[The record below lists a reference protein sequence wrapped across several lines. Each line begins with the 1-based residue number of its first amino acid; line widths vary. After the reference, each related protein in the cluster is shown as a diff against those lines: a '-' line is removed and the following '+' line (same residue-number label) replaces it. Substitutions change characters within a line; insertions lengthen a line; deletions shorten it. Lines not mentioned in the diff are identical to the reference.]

1 MADVRDIMEL
11 ERPPTPE
18 ITKEAI
24 IGADKP
30 KKKFTTTTKA
40 PKRPEGMHREVF
52 ALLYND
58 TKDAPPL
65 FPSDTCYKQKI
76 DLTMR
81 KPRKWSWMAFTN
93 PARKDGAVF
102 YHWRRVTDEAKEYP
116 FAKFNK
122 KIDIPKYTDKEY
134 QLHLKSDDWSKE
146 ETDHLID
153 LAIRFDLRFII
164 MADRY
169 DSEKFNKK
177 RSVEDLKDR
186 YYKIVGVLAKLNGE
200 KKIYTYDADHE
211 KRRKEQLKK
220 LHERTTEQIEE
231 EQFLL
236 GELKKIEARKKERE
250 RKTQDL
256 QKLISQ
262 ADSQTETPKKI
273 DKKLPKKKINN
284 TSRPSRID
292 TTHILQAVESAGIKF
307 PDYRN
312 SGVSL
317 RSHRMKLPASVGQKK
332 SKGIEQMLQDMGL
345 ELNPTPTEEVCQ
357 HFNDLRSDMV
367 LLMELK
373 SALSTCEFEL
383 QSLRHQYEAL
393 NPGKTLTIPPSLLSA
408 SENENKILN
417 PSEIID
423 VVGSPDRKSVV

>member
-18 ITKEAI
+18 ITKETI
-24 IGADKP
+24 IGSDKP
-30 KKKFTTTTKA
+30 KKRLSNGPKA

-81 KPRKWSWMAFTN
+81 KPRKWTWMPFTN

-102 YHWRRVTDEAKEYP
+102 HHWRRPSDEPKEYP

-122 KIDIPKYTDKEY
+122 KIEIPSYTDAEY
-134 QLHLKSDDWSKE
+134 QQYFRDDKWTRE
-146 ETDHLID
+146 ETDHLME
-153 LAIRFDLRFII
+153 LASRFDLRFII
-164 MADRY
+164 MADRF
-169 DSEKFNKK
+169 DTEKFPTK

-186 YYKIVGVLAKLNGE
+186 YFKIIGTLAKLNGE

-211 KRRKEQLKK
+211 RRRKEQLKR
-220 LHERTTEQIEE
+220 LHERTSQQIEE

-236 GELKKIEARKKERE
+236 SELKKIEARKKERE

-262 ADSQTETPKKI
+262 ADNQSETPKKA
-273 DKKLPKKKINN
+273 DKKIPKKKLTNP
-284 TSRPSRID
+284 SRPSRID
-292 TTHILQAVESAGIKF
+292 TTHILQTIETAGIKF
-307 PDYRN
+307 PDYKN

-317 RSHRMKLPASVGQKK
+317 RSQRMKLPANVGQKK
-332 SKGIEQMLQDMGL
+332 SKGIEQLLQEMEL
-345 ELNPTPTEEVCQ
+345 ELNPTPTEDICTN
-357 HFNDLRSDMV
+357 FNELRSDMV

-373 SALSTCEFEL
+373 SALGSCEFEL

-393 NPGKTLTIPPSLLSA
+393 SPGKV
-408 SENENKILN
+408 K
-417 PSEIID
+417 
-423 VVGSPDRKSVV
+423 